1 MFCIPLCA
9 ELHEGAAELRK
20 YQGKPA
26 PTING
31 KTKVSITSLMA
42 AMAVDATSFLNEKCL
57 IVLDAYFSVGPVFC
71 ILKQAIGAGGE
82 RLIHIVTRAK
92 SNVVAYEEPPPKNGK
107 RGRPRR
113 YGCKRQLGSM
123 FEEAQDCFKSTAIEL
138 YGQRK
143 PISYLC
149 LDLIWKPVQEKV
161 RFVLV
166 RDGKEQFVLMCSDLT
181 LAAPDI
187 ILAYGYRFKIEVN
200 LKVLKY
206 LTGAFFYHFW
216 TSAWPKLNK
225 KSKFPPAVIL
235 DEDSQRLIGQTMNA
249 IEGFVNFGCIAT
261 GILQIIALNLNET
274 IWDRYL
280 GWLRT
285 ITSAI
290 PSEEIVR
297 SVIQEEYFH
306 NFRTFKDSAIYRII
320 MSKSKKADNEAML
333 MAA

>member
-1 MFCIPLCA
+1 M
-9 ELHEGAAELRK
+9 HEGVAELRK
-20 YQGKPA
+20 YQGKPE

-31 KTKVSITSLMA
+31 KAKVSITSLMA
-42 AMAVDATSFLNEKCL
+42 AMAVETTSFLDEKCL
-57 IVLDAYFSVGPVFC
+57 IVLDAYFAVGPVFLK
-71 ILKQAIGAGGE
+71 LKQAIGAGGE

-92 SNVVAYEEPPPKNGK
+92 GNVVAYEDPLPKTGK

-113 YGCKRQLGSM
+113 YGPKHQLM
-123 FEEAQDCFKSTAIEL
+123 NLFDEAQDCFKSTTIDL

-143 PISYLC
+143 SISYLC
-149 LDLIWKPVQEKV
+149 LDLIWKPVQEKI

-166 RDGKEQFVLMCSDLT
+166 RDGKERSILMCSDLT
-181 LAAPDI
+181 LPAPDI

-200 LKVLKY
+200 FKVLKH

-225 KSKFPPAVIL
+225 KNKLNPAATMN
-235 DEDSQRLIGQTMNA
+235 EDTQRLIGQTTNA

-261 GILQIIALNLNET
+261 GVLQIIALNFNQT
-274 IWDRYL
+274 IWQRYF

-285 ITSAI
+285 ITSKI
-290 PSEEIVR
+290 PSEEVVR

-320 MSKSKKADNEAML
+320 MSKSRKTDNGAMP

>member
-1 MFCIPLCA
+1 
-9 ELHEGAAELRK
+9 LHEGAAELRK

-113 YGCKRQLGSM
+113 YGCKHQLGRM

-143 PISYLC
+143 TISYLC

-166 RDGKEQFVLMCSDLT
+166 RDGKEQFILMCSDLT
-181 LAAPDI
+181 MAAPDV
-187 ILAYGYRFKIEVN
+187 ILAYGFRFKIEVN

-216 TSAWPKLNK
+216 TNAWPKLNK
-225 KSKFPPAVIL
+225 KSPGVGTPAAIL
-235 DEDSQRLIGQTMNA
+235 DEDFQRLIGQTMNA

-261 GILQIIALNLNET
+261 GILQIIALNLNQT
-274 IWDRYL
+274 IWDRYH

-285 ITSAI
+285 VTSEI
-290 PSEEIVR
+290 PSEEVVR

-306 NFRTFKDSAIYRII
+306 NFRAFKNSAIYRII
-320 MSKSKKADNEAML
+320 MSKSKKADNDAMP